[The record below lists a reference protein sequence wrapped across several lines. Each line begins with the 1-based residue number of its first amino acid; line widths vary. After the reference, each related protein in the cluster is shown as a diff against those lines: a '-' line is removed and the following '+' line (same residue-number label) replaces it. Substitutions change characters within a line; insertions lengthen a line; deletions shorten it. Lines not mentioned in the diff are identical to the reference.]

1 VSDRGSDLL
10 ALIWTTF
17 LLLALPLQSIV
28 TRRLL
33 VLRRP
38 TRMLAYRSSVSGLLA
53 MGLVTLL
60 VDLLGPRTGWRAVTT
75 GLSTPALLE
84 WTLGALAVCVAVSLG
99 VLLLRKAIG
108 QPLDAK
114 VVALLP
120 RTRSELLAFA
130 GVSIVSG
137 AIEEY
142 VMRGFCLGLLSVA
155 LRSAALAF
163 VLVTLSFGLAH
174 GYQGRVSMLRATALG
189 AVLAGPVL
197 STGAV
202 VPSMI
207 THGAVNLLS
216 GLWTYPL
223 ARRWHLVD

>member
-1 VSDRGSDLL
+1 MSGRVV
-10 ALIWTTF
+10 ALIWTAF
-17 LLLALPLQSIV
+17 LLLVLPLQSIW
-28 TRRLL
+28 TRRQL
-33 VLRRP
+33 VLRLP
-38 TRMLAYRSSVSGLLA
+38 TRMLAYRSSVAGLLA

-75 GLSTPALLE
+75 GLSTPAFVE

-99 VLLLRKAIG
+99 VLLFRKATG
-108 QPLDAK
+108 QPLDAQ

-120 RTRSELLAFA
+120 RTRSEHLAFA

-142 VMRGFCLGLLSVA
+142 VMRGFGLGLLSDT
-155 LRSAALAF
+155 LRSAPLAF

-197 STGAV
+197 ATGAV
-202 VPSMI
+202 APSMI
-207 THGAVNLLS
+207 AHAAMNLLS

-223 ARRWHLVD
+223 ARRWRLVD